1 MEAVSEFASGAA
13 AKLRLQ
19 GGMAAQINVFIH
31 TSPFRSGAQYS
42 RSTVVPLRRPTADTP
57 LLVQAA
63 VRGLQGIYKPGFKYV
78 KAGVML
84 LDLQNGAV
92 EQLELS
98 LDTELSS
105 QRFQRPPSPGR
116 KPLTDCSLASPC

>member
-1 MEAVSEFASGAA
+1 MGLKHQPPPKKEIAYTRSAGQPVTALADLMEAVSEFA
-13 AKLRLQ
+13 
-19 GGMAAQINVFIH
+19 V
-31 TSPFRSGAQYS
+31 
-42 RSTVVPLRRPTADTP
+42 PTADTP